1 MNLKEAFR
9 YQNLLE
15 RLMKEATTA
24 LSTQANLL
32 KVTKLHLRS
41 KVKPEAQDETE
52 EADETDLMDPDLVIA
67 FMKRVIT
74 EREQLTTAIGLAKRN
89 LHGSVA
95 DLDAAVEANKYRQ
108 TAANHIKSMLR
119 MRDGKRT
126 ERGTSYNFNA
136 EGTQVPYVYNIEV
149 SSEVRFDRAAA
160 KKIMQELLAKADK
173 VSAAID
179 DAMVNTLVAY
189 DAPWDVNESFED
201 IIAGFRDKGA
211 GGNHPRLG
219 KGQ

>member
-15 RLMKEATTA
+15 RLMNEATSA
-24 LSTQANLL
+24 LSMPANLL
-32 KVTKLHLRS
+32 KVTKTHLRS
-41 KVKPEAQDETE
+41 KVKPEAENEVE
-52 EADETDLMDPDLVIA
+52 EADETDLVNPDLVIA

-74 EREQLTTAIGLAKRN
+74 ERERLTTAIGLAKQN
-89 LHGSVA
+89 LHGSVT

-108 TAANHIKSMLR
+108 TTANRIKSMLCTK
-119 MRDGKRT
+119 DSKRI

-136 EGTQVPYVYNIEV
+136 EGTQVPYVYDIEV

-160 KKIMQELLAKADK
+160 KKAMQELLAEADK

-179 DAMVNTLVAY
+179 DAMVNTEVSY
-189 DAPWDVNESFED
+189 EAPWDVNESFED
-201 IIAGFRDKGA
+201 IITVFQDEGA
-211 GGNHPRLG
+211 GE
-219 KGQ
+219 